1 MNKLSIGIILKEGYT
16 PELGG
21 GFSYYD
27 SVVEAIDNYE
37 FHTDLEFRFI
47 SFHSIPSN
55 KFKKKIDFINIQDYF
70 SWNEKLS
77 FRLTKLLKKYSFFYR
92 INVVRALKKKVQS
105 RERKHLR
112 NALIAQKVDII
123 YNIVPFTQF
132 IDYPFVETHWDLGH
146 MSMFAF
152 PEVTMNGVFETR
164 DKYYSEWISK
174 AFAIFCESNA
184 GKEEL
189 LRYKPMNPDRVF
201 VVPMFAG
208 KITALNVA
216 PGEINSILSKYSLEA
231 GRFFFYPAQ
240 FWSHKN
246 HYGLLKAFRI
256 FVDQNPGT
264 KLVFT
269 GSDKGNLS
277 YIKSVINAL
286 KLDDEVII
294 TGFVSN
300 ETLFA
305 FYKTAISLV
314 MPSYLGP
321 TNLPLLEAQAIG
333 CPVICNDFKGH
344 REMLASG
351 NNLFVKPGDHEELCN
366 AMLSMYGGASP
377 TDGMVNG
384 VFNRENCMK
393 SIENAFLSL
402 TSARKLFGWNF
413 KQY

>member
-123 YNIVPFTQF
+123 YNIVPFAQF

-146 MSMFAF
+146 MSMFGF

-189 LRYKPMNPDRVF
+189 IRYKPMNPDRVF

-208 KITALNVA
+208 KIAALNVTTQ
-216 PGEINSILSKYSLEA
+216 EINSILDKYSLQP

-240 FWSHKN
+240 FWSHK
-246 HYGLLKAFRI
+246 
-256 FVDQNPGT
+256 
-264 KLVFT
+264 
-269 GSDKGNLS
+269 
-277 YIKSVINAL
+277 
-286 KLDDEVII
+286 
-294 TGFVSN
+294 
-300 ETLFA
+300 
-305 FYKTAISLV
+305 
-314 MPSYLGP
+314 
-321 TNLPLLEAQAIG
+321 
-333 CPVICNDFKGH
+333 
-344 REMLASG
+344 
-351 NNLFVKPGDHEELCN
+351 
-366 AMLSMYGGASP
+366 
-377 TDGMVNG
+377 
-384 VFNRENCMK
+384 
-393 SIENAFLSL
+393 
-402 TSARKLFGWNF
+402 
-413 KQY
+413 